1 MSVSRRHKIEAMLL
15 DEPDDIFLR
24 YSLAIELCGE
34 NEWETGHAMLVQ
46 LTHMTPPYVPAFF
59 MIANLAVPKGLLDTA
74 RGALRDGIEE
84 RAGRE
89 IPTPLVKWLGCWPL
103 LESLEKPEI
112 FHVLFAH

>member
-59 MIANLAVPKGLLDTA
+59 MIANQAVPKGLLDTA
-74 RGALRDGIEE
+74 RSALRDGIEE
-84 RAGRE
+84 ARRQGNTHAAGE
-89 IPTPLVKWLGCWPL
+89 MAGLLATLG
-103 LESLEKPEI
+103 EFGET
-112 FHVLFAH
+112 